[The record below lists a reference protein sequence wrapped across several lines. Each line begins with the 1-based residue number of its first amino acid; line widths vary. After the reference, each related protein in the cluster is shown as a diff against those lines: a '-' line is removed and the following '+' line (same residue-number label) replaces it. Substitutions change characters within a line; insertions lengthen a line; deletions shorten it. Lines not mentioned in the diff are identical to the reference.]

1 MLWNCCHALVE
12 EKLQAVMVCLHNECP
27 APHAGTPMA
36 YDLDQT
42 DELSFIGH
50 QVGVVGGYL
59 ATEESDQPAALM
71 KHRTDAEVGCIAL
84 DHECMVKIQEL

>member
-1 MLWNCCHALVE
+1 
-12 EKLQAVMVCLHNECP
+12 MVCLHHECP
-27 APHAGTPMA
+27 APQAGTPIA

-42 DELSFIGH
+42 DELSFIGC
-50 QVGVVGGYL
+50 QVGVAGGDL

-71 KHRTDAEVGCIAL
+71 KHRADAEAGCIAL